1 MLGYIRRFIIY
12 KKFIFLAIFIFLLGF
27 VYYFVQINIK
37 EKLFLNQIK
46 YYNGGILSSYF
57 NLSKKP
63 DLEKLKEDSLIDK
76 YYILLYEELK
86 NCKYDQEKFNFL
98 ENNFFRVNFQIDYF
112 GHLNTIREIYKNA
125 LYLKIFLPQRDTKKL
140 VEFAKS
146 LKIEKRNKYQYNVL
160 IKYFVETITKASI
173 MGDKE
178 LINFNFI
185 KKPEIRELIEIMQ
198 ILRKKIDYDK
208 EQLIKKI
215 EEVETENVF
224 LKEIKSL
231 LICYILKGNS
241 CIFYS

>member
-1 MLGYIRRFIIY
+1 MY

-37 EKLFLNQIK
+37 EKSFLNQIK
-46 YYNGGILSSYF
+46 YYNGGVLSSYF

-224 LKEIKSL
+224 LKEIKTL
-231 LICYILKGNS
+231 LIYYILKGNS